1 MGSSKSKNKNASDI
15 LLHSLLLNQ
24 LKNTCNHGNM
34 NSLTT
39 NRNMLDEVKYLALLK
54 NQQNNLSQNNNFLGQ
69 DDLANQRLNS
79 QTPSQNVAVCS
90 CCLPC
95 SYFSPHSYSSCYT
108 PLSVRNMF

>member
-15 LLHSLLLNQ
+15 LLHSLLLNR
-24 LKNTCNHGNM
+24 LKNT

-39 NRNMLDEVKYLALLK
+39 NKNMLDEVKYLALLK

-69 DDLANQRLNS
+69 DDLANQRLKS
-79 QTPSQNVAVCS
+79 QTPSQNGAVCS